1 MLPFPPIYAIMPSM
15 QLVARIL
22 PYAEIIFSVVMV
34 LAILLD
40 QSGAEV
46 GGALGGGG
54 ESYHH
59 TRRGFQKFLFYLAIT
74 SGILFTVSALLSII
88 LK

>member
-1 MLPFPPIYAIMPSM
+1 M
-15 QLVARIL
+15 QLVKAIL
-22 PYAEIIFSVVMV
+22 PFVEIISSVVMV
-34 LAILLD
+34 LAILLE

-59 TRRGFQKFLFYLAIT
+59 TRRGFQKFLFYLALI
-74 SGILFTVSALLSII
+74 SAIVFALSALLDII